1 MTEVM
6 RSPEEKSEGSE
17 VKPGLDCRLAQ
28 IEDGI
33 AAAKKWI
40 EENEAELLVERL
52 MSSGDAW
59 EAGYN
64 RVQEFAMDETRK
76 SIERLEAERDAIV
89 ARKAEFDEWCDER
102 YGKKDSE

>member
-6 RSPEEKSEGSE
+6 RSPERKSQGPEAE
-17 VKPGLDCRLAQ
+17 PGLNCRYEQ
-28 IEDGI
+28 IENAI

-40 EENEAELLVERL
+40 EENKAEILGERL
-52 MSSGDAW
+52 MSSGDVW
-59 EAGYN
+59 EAKYN

-89 ARKAEFDEWCDER
+89 AKKEEFNAWCKER

>member
-6 RSPEEKSEGSE
+6 RSPEEKSEGPE
-17 VKPGLDCRLAQ
+17 AEPGLDCRLAQ
-28 IEDGI
+28 IEGAI

-40 EENEAELLVERL
+40 EENEAEIQVERL

-59 EAGYN
+59 EARYN
-64 RVQEFAMDETRK
+64 RVQEFAMEETRK

-89 ARKAEFDEWCDER
+89 AEDEEFKAWCKQR